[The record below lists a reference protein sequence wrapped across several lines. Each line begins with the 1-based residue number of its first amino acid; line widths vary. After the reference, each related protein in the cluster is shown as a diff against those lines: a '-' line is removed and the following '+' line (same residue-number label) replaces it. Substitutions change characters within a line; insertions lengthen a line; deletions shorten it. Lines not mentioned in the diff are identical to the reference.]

1 MKILPDY
8 MLDLRG
14 VIIPFALLKISQ
26 KFHEIKVSETIEI
39 LLNDPDTK
47 RDVFKILPPFSYK
60 LIELNNEGTFC
71 RIRLKKRA
79 ENRYQDNFP

>member
-1 MKILPDY
+1 MKMLPDY

-14 VIIPFALLKISQ
+14 AIIPFALLKISQ
-26 KFHEIKVSETIEI
+26 KFREIKVSETIEI

-60 LIELNNEGTFC
+60 LIELNDKGSFY
-71 RIRLKKRA
+71 RIRLKKKAKIRC
-79 ENRYQDNFP
+79 EDNFP